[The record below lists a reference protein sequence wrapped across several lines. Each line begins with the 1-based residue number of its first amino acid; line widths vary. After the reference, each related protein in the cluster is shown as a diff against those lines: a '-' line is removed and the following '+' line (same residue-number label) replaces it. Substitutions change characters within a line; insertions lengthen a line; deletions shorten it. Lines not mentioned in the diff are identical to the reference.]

1 MSYSLIINNLEISVK
16 SLIGYKKIVSDFNL
30 TLHPGRKLGIV
41 GESGSGKTLSMLAL
55 NRLLPSQIEVTGGSI
70 FFNNKNLNNMEKKEF
85 YREFLFRRKNH
96 FHFYFQKLTLE
107 GYFLDLVN
115 MKKSYHH

>member
-70 FFNNKNLNNMEKKEF
+70 FFNNKNLNTMEKQEF
-85 YREFLFRRKNH
+85 HREFSLSLIH
-96 FHFYFQKLTLE
+96 I
-107 GYFLDLVN
+107 
-115 MKKSYHH
+115 

>member
-70 FFNNKNLNNMEKKEF
+70 FFNNKNLNTMEKQEF
-85 YREFLFRRKNH
+85 QGKKQEKYLHGKSSK
-96 FHFYFQKLTLE
+96 KLWK
-107 GYFLDLVN
+107 LVN
-115 MKKSYHH
+115 L

>member
-16 SLIGYKKIVSDFNL
+16 NLISYKKIVSDFNL

-55 NRLLPSQIEVTGGSI
+55 TRLLPSQIEVTGGSI
-70 FFNNKNLNNMEKKEF
+70 FFNNRNKVFKFCWFIISNIINF
-85 YREFLFRRKNH
+85 
-96 FHFYFQKLTLE
+96 
-107 GYFLDLVN
+107 
-115 MKKSYHH
+115 MKFFIFFFNI